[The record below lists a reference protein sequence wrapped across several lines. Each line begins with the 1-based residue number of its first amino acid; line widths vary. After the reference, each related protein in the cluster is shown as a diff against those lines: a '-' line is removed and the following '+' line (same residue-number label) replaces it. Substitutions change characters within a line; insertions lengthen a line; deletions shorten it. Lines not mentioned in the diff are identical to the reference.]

1 MAEASLRRYLSLAC
15 APAAAAVERERTQR
29 HTRLMKIDHN
39 QRRGR
44 SIGGRRPPLSHVVFT
59 WANNMRRPRVIDY
72 ARARVRQHE
81 DGRPHNEAAQTRP
94 AIMIIIICAARARLS
109 PRPPAAGRSSGAIG
123 ARLFGGQ
130 WHYYG
135 PLIGKEDAEMGP
147 DNEAKQLKGDSFH

>member
-1 MAEASLRRYLSLAC
+1 MAEASSRRYLSLAC

-94 AIMIIIICAARARLS
+94 AIMIIIICARSLACRRGRQLPAARRARSALDYS
-109 PRPPAAGRSSGAIG
+109 AASGIIMGR
-123 ARLFGGQ
+123 
-130 WHYYG
+130 
-135 PLIGKEDAEMGP
+135 
-147 DNEAKQLKGDSFH
+147 